1 MIVTLV
7 TFVTFVTFITFIT
20 FVMPYRTRAKARG
33 TD

>member
-7 TFVTFVTFITFIT
+7 TFITFVTFVTFIT